1 MMPSASAHAQRGAE
15 DQIHDQPQH
24 EAGADVDPV
33 RQGHHPVDQINTSQE
48 GRNM

>member
-1 MMPSASAHAQRGAE
+1 MPSASAHAQRGAE
-15 DQIHDQPQH
+15 DKIHDQPQH

-33 RQGHHPVDQINTSQE
+33 RQGHHPVDQDQHQPE